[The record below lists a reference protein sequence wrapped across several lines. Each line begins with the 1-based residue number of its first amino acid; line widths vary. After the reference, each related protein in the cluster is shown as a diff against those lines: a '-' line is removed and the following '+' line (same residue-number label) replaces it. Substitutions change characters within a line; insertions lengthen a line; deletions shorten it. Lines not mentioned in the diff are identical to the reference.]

1 MADKR
6 WEELYLAYAP
16 LIFAK
21 CRKILDNDAAA
32 HDATQ
37 ETFIRA
43 YEHLAKVRSVREALP
58 WIYSIAIRYS
68 LQMRRN
74 NQMRAQPVA
83 EVPEPSGG
91 AHAEESFTNRDFL
104 LRLMDKVPENVR
116 EVAWLHYIE
125 EMNQGEVAR
134 VLGISRRTVVY
145 RLAELSEFAV
155 RLRATGDSPK

>member
-1 MADKR
+1 MSDKR

-43 YEHLAKVRSVREALP
+43 YVHLAKVKRGREALP
-58 WIYSIAIRYS
+58 WIYSIAVRYC
-68 LQMRRN
+68 LQVRRN
-74 NQMRAQPVA
+74 NRMRAQPVA
-83 EVPEPSGG
+83 EVPETPESS
-91 AHAEESFTNRDFL
+91 HVEESFTNRDFL
-104 LRLMDKVPENVR
+104 LRLLDNVSESVR
-116 EVAWLHYIE
+116 EVAWLHYME
-125 EMNQGEVAR
+125 EMTQGEVAS

-155 RLRATGDSPK
+155 RLRATGDSQ